1 MITEQ
6 KAEIRTR
13 LKQIRAAIPQKDRQK
28 YSQII
33 TSRIRDLEV
42 IRRSQHIFIYISC
55 DGEVE
60 THDLINKLLKQGKTL
75 AVPKIIDSDHMVA
88 VAFTDWSELETGQ
101 LGILTPK
108 SCEPAADNFDVVIT
122 PGLGFTTD
130 GYRIGYGR
138 GYYDKWFA
146 KHQVQQKIAMTFDE
160 QVIETLPIT
169 DFDIPVNMIV
179 TESRI
184 IQVPATSRSK

>member
-6 KAEIRTR
+6 KAEIRAR
-13 LKQIRAAIPQKDRQK
+13 LKQIRAAIPADDRQK
-28 YSQII
+28 LSLAI
-33 TSRIRDLEV
+33 TGKILDLGA

-55 DGEVE
+55 DSEVG
-60 THDLINKLLKQGKTL
+60 THDLINELLKQGKNL
-75 AVPKIIDSDHMVA
+75 AVPKIIDSDHMEA
-88 VAFTDWSELETGQ
+88 VAFNDWDELETGQ

-108 SCEPAADNFDVVIT
+108 SSEPMAGKFDIVIT
-122 PGLGFTTD
+122 PGLGFTTK

-146 KHQVQQKIAMTFDE
+146 THHVQQKIAVTFDA
-160 QVIETLPIT
+160 QIIKTLPVT
-169 DFDIPVNMIV
+169 EFDVPVNMIV

-184 IQVPATSRSK
+184 IEV